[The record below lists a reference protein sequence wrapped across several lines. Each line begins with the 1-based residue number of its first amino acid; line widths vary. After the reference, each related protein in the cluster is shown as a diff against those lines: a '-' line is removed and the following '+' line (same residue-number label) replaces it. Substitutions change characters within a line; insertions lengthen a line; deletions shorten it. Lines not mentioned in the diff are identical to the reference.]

1 MDGDE
6 VAWALAIG
14 RSIIAVGRLEYSTT
28 VLLRQCLPDAHGRA
42 AARLELSARLGYF
55 DKLLRRCGLT
65 TAEERRWRR
74 VTQTIGGL
82 RTRHRETLAYQCAP
96 HPGPIEFTGDSII
109 VRGPHTRPRHPE
121 RLVTLPQIELAVERI
136 AAAHTEFLQVANGI
150 LDRLFEEDR
159 FPLPAYPSLPK
170 RSKGGRAVKAG

>member
-1 MDGDE
+1 MRQCACCRRDVERPKMHGDE
-6 VAWALAIG
+6 AAWALAIG
-14 RSIIAVGRLEYSTT
+14 RSIIALGRLEYTAT

-74 VTQTIGGL
+74 VTQTIDGL

-121 RLVTLPQIELAVERI
+121 RLVTLLQIELALEHMGKR
-136 AAAHTEFLQVANGI
+136 AAITALTEFSSPASAAVAS
-150 LDRLFEEDR
+150 R
-159 FPLPAYPSLPK
+159 
-170 RSKGGRAVKAG
+170 